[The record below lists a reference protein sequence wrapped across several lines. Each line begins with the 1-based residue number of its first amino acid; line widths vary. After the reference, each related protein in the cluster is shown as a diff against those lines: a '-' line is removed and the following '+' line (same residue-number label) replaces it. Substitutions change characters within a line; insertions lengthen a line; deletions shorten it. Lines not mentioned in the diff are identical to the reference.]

1 MKFVPLHDF
10 IHVRKCVN
18 EHVKDENGSVL
29 LYMTEQFIDTTNM
42 AEVVAVGPECRY
54 NWKDAIGKFVMCP
67 EVSRGMFCVGP
78 NEFVIRER
86 TLEENGVFAIFS
98 DE

>member
-29 LYMTEQFIDTTNM
+29 LYMTDQFIDTTNM
-42 AEVVAVGPECRY
+42 AEVLAVGPDCKYDWR
-54 NWKDAIGKFVMCP
+54 DAIGKFVLCP
-67 EVSRGMFCVGP
+67 EFSRGMFCVGKD
-78 NEFVIRER
+78 EFVIREQ
-86 TLEENGVFAIFS
+86 TLETYGVFAIFS